1 MVSSSILLAAGLVSL
16 ASANP
21 VPANVH
27 VGSFNVTTYPN
38 PNFVRH
44 GPTQVY
50 KTYLK
55 YGKQPPAELVA
66 TVKKHRAS
74 LKAKRVSGSV
84 VTTSEGDD
92 LEWVTPVSIGTPP
105 QVMNLDFDSGSS
117 DLWVFSGQTPSS
129 EATGHNTYKP
139 AKSTTA
145 TLKSGYKWSI
155 SYGDGSSSSGLVY
168 TDVVTVG
175 TLSVAAQAVE
185 IATTV
190 SDEFTSDT
198 YIDGLLGLGFSNI
211 NTVTP
216 TAQSTW
222 FDNIKSTLTSALWT
236 ADLVS
241 EARKFIMAPKTRA
254 PKIMTPRLTKHSWY
268 LRFRRH

>member
-1 MVSSSILLAAGLVSL
+1 MVSTTFLLAAGLASL
-16 ASANP
+16 VVGTP
-21 VPANVH
+21 VPADEK
-27 VGSFNVTTYPN
+27 VGSFKVTRNPN

-66 TVKKHRAS
+66 TVMKHRAS

-92 LEWVTPVSIGTPP
+92 LEWVTEVSIGTPA
-105 QVMNLDFDSGSS
+105 QVLNLDFDSGSS

-129 EATGHNTYKP
+129 EATGHNVYKP
-139 AKSTTA
+139 ALSSTA

-168 TDVVTVG
+168 TDKVTVG

-185 IATTV
+185 IATKV

-198 YIDGLLGLGFSNI
+198 NIDGLLGLGFSNI

-216 TAQSTW
+216 TAQKTW

-241 EARKFIMAPKTRA
+241 EARKIIPVPEIMAF
-254 PKIMTPRLTKHSWY
+254 MY
-268 LRFRRH
+268 